1 MGVCCCISLWRR
13 KIHSMVATPA
23 TVKVTILLF
32 FFHPCISNQIARY
45 SCLTPLP
52 LFCESIRFYLSAVP
66 IVSEISISYID
77 SIFVPISCNENKI
90 LNESKK
96 IDQFNLVFV
105 FYEQCLFV
113 ICSSFSCRYGSHPHH
128 LLGRRELLLCPVKRV
143 ISYQ

>member
-1 MGVCCCISLWRR
+1 MLLHITLPKKDPFNGGNSCNREGDYSFILLSPVHFKPKVFVFNAASFILWINSILFVCCSYCFWNL
-13 KIHSMVATPA
+13 H
-23 TVKVTILLF
+23 
-32 FFHPCISNQIARY
+32 
-45 SCLTPLP
+45 
-52 LFCESIRFYLSAVP
+52 
-66 IVSEISISYID
+66 SYID

-105 FYEQCLFV
+105 FYVQCLFV